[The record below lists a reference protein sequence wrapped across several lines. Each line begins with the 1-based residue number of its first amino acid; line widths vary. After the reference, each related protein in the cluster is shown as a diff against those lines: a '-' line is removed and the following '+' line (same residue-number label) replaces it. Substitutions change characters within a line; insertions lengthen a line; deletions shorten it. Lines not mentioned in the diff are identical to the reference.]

1 MNSISKFKFIM
12 GICCSAKQIV
22 SDEIYSAID
31 KNENYEEGFFDC
43 SQGNEVLLE
52 SKIYDNTVLSKEINE
67 CVCDLNRI
75 SDVKKISLVELWNIS
90 IMHKDNYA
98 NSMFFVYDLRE
109 TKDKNENFIKKMKQ
123 INYSYDE
130 LKIMS
135 DDKINKFKKFI
146 YNKCIKI
153 YFPDDDFKE
162 YTQLL
167 NFIIELKTKSLLC
180 LLNSTLE
187 KNVLSPYSQL
197 LLEFIEEKYYDCLLY
212 VLLSYSHLTY
222 LKKEGY
228 VFISFPHEH
237 LSEMQSEL
245 KSSFNQKF
253 NVFSSII
260 ISNKELRSTDKVQ
273 YISDSIDTVIQS
285 KSSIEEICL
294 LMRSETEKGHSI
306 EFSISQSSLLRDD
319 WVIILILLLWK
330 IMLVISPNAI
340 INYLSYKC
348 MFIPRIRRRLHKE
361 KTNRLFKQFGL
372 GSDVL
377 S

>member
-1 MNSISKFKFIM
+1 MYYLF
-12 GICCSAKQIV
+12 
-22 SDEIYSAID
+22 
-31 KNENYEEGFFDC
+31 
-43 SQGNEVLLE
+43 
-52 SKIYDNTVLSKEINE
+52 
-67 CVCDLNRI
+67 
-75 SDVKKISLVELWNIS
+75 
-90 IMHKDNYA
+90 
-98 NSMFFVYDLRE
+98 
-109 TKDKNENFIKKMKQ
+109 
-123 INYSYDE
+123 
-130 LKIMS
+130 
-135 DDKINKFKKFI
+135 
-146 YNKCIKI
+146 
-153 YFPDDDFKE
+153 FPDDDFKE

-197 LLEFIEEKYYDCLLY
+197 LLEFIEEKYYDCLSY

-228 VFISFPHEH
+228 VFISFPHEY

-319 WVIILILLLWK
+319 WITIIILLLWK
-330 IMLVISPNAI
+330 IMIVISPNAI

-372 GSDVL
+372 GTDVL

>member
-1 MNSISKFKFIM
+1 M
-12 GICCSAKQIV
+12 GICCSVKQIV
-22 SDEIYSAID
+22 NDEIYSAID
-31 KNENYEEGFFDC
+31 KNENNEEEFFDC
-43 SQGNEVLLE
+43 SQGHELLLE
-52 SKIYDNTVLSKEINE
+52 SKIYNNTVLSKEINE

-90 IMHKDNYA
+90 IMHKNNYA
-98 NSMFFVYDLRE
+98 NSMYLVYDFRE
-109 TKDKNENFIKKMKQ
+109 TKDKKENFIKKMKQ

-135 DDKINKFKKFI
+135 DDKIKKFKRFI
-146 YNKCIKI
+146 YNKCII
-153 YFPDDDFKE
+153 FIFPDDDFKE

-197 LLEFIEEKYYDCLLY
+197 LVEFIEEKYYDCLSY

-228 VFISFPHEH
+228 FFISFPNAQ
-237 LSEMQSEL
+237 LSQEQSEL
-245 KSSFNQKF
+245 KLSFNQKF
-253 NVFSSII
+253 SIFSSIN
-260 ISNKELRSTDKVQ
+260 ISNEERSTDKTQ
-273 YISDSIDTVIQS
+273 NISDSIDTVIKN

-319 WVIILILLLWK
+319 WIIIIILLLWK

-372 GSDVL
+372 GTEVL